1 VFEAPNKTVIIMRLD
16 SFALR
21 AGLALAALALCG
33 AGVAFSQSVPPVP
46 VDTTGSFWADLRDG
60 VVASIL
66 LITSAV
72 GLWLRP
78 FLPTVVRSLIDMWQS
93 SDSKD
98 WEIYKRMLAED
109 AINSAISKTG
119 LTPDKITDMKQKN
132 RFIKWAVTWIEEH
145 GKDFKA
151 YADKNN
157 NNVPDWLEVQLR
169 KIAPDL
175 PITPPPPAAAPPVR
189 DAQSLMADVEASRVA
204 RQFVRKPKEAVQ

>member
-1 VFEAPNKTVIIMRLD
+1 MRLAY
-16 SFALR
+16 FALR
-21 AGLALAALALCG
+21 AGLALAALVLC
-33 AGVAFSQSVPPVP
+33 GVAFSQSVPPVAP
-46 VDTTGSFWADLRDG
+46 DASGSILVDVRDG
-60 VVASIL
+60 AVASVLMI
-66 LITSAV
+66 ISAV

-119 LTPDKITDMKQKN
+119 LTPDKITDLKQKN

-175 PITPPPPAAAPPVR
+175 PITPPPPAAPPPAR
-189 DAQSLMADVEASRVA
+189 DAQSFMADDATVRVA
-204 RQFVRKPKEAVQ
+204 RQFARKPKEAVQ